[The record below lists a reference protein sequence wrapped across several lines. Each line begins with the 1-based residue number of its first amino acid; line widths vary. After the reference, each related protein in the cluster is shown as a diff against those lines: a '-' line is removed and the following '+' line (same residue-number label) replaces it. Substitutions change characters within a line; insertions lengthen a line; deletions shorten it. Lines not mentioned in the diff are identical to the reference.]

1 MLPGMKEPSFSIGVE
16 EEYLLVDRKTRRL
29 ASSPP
34 PDLFKACESA
44 LEGRVSP
51 EFLRCQIEVGT
62 PVCMTLAEVHAELG
76 FFRRT
81 IGAEAGRFGLAPIA
95 ASTHPFAEWTDQPHT
110 DKERYNEIAK
120 SMQVVAKRMVIC
132 GMHVHIGIEDE
143 ELRIEL
149 FNQLAYFLPHLLAFS
164 TSSPFWRGRRTGL
177 KSYRLAVFNELPR
190 TGLPPA
196 FDSHYDYRHTV
207 DILAR
212 AGVIEDATKIWWD
225 LRPSDRFPTLEM
237 RITDVCPRLDD
248 AVAIAALFRCL
259 CRMLYRLRQANQGW
273 RQYSRFLLAENR
285 WQAQRHGTEAQ
296 LIDFGR
302 NETAAFRDLVEELLE
317 LVRPD
322 AEHFGCEAELEHL
335 REVARTGTSA
345 DKQLALAEDVPE
357 DSPLPQDVLNAI
369 VDHLITESQTG
380 V

>member
-1 MLPGMKEPSFSIGVE
+1 MKEPSFSIGVE
-16 EEYLLVDRKTRRL
+16 EEYLLVDKASRKL

-34 PDLFKACESA
+34 PDLFKACEAA

-62 PVCMTLAEVHAELG
+62 PVCMTLAEVRAELAY
-76 FFRRT
+76 FRKT
-81 IGAEAGRFGLAPIA
+81 IAREAAAYNLAPIA
-95 ASTHPFAEWTDQPHT
+95 ASTHPFAEWTDQAHT

-132 GMHVHIGIEDE
+132 GMHVHVGIENE

-149 FNQLAYFLPHLLAFS
+149 FNQLAYFLPHLLALS
-164 TSSPFWRGRRTGL
+164 TSSPFWRGRSTGL
-177 KSYRLAVFNELPR
+177 KSYRLSVFNELPR

-196 FDSHYDYRHTV
+196 FESYFEYRHTV
-207 DILAR
+207 DILTH

-237 RITDVCPRLDD
+237 RVTDVCPLVDD
-248 AVAIAALFRCL
+248 AVAIAALYRCL
-259 CRMLYRLRQANQGW
+259 CRMLYRLRVANQGW

-285 WQAQRHGTEAQ
+285 WQAQRHGTAAR

-302 NETAAFRDLVEELLE
+302 NETAPFEDLVEELIE

-322 AEHFGCEAELEHL
+322 ALHFGCEAELEHL
-335 REVARTGTSA
+335 RDIAARGTSA
-345 DKQLALAEDVPE
+345 EKQLALAEDIPE
-357 DSPLPQDVLNAI
+357 DGHVPQEMLDRV
-369 VDHLITESQTG
+369 VDHLIEETQAG
-380 V
+380 L

>member
-1 MLPGMKEPSFSIGVE
+1 MKEPSFTIGVE
-16 EEYLLVDRKTRRL
+16 EEYLLVDKTTRKL

-34 PDLFKACESA
+34 PELFKACESA

-62 PVCMTLAEVHAELG
+62 PVCSTLDEVRNDLAHY
-76 FFRRT
+76 RRT
-81 IGAEAGRFGLAPIA
+81 IARESARHNLAPLA

-110 DKERYNEIAK
+110 DKERYNEIAR
-120 SMQVVAKRMVIC
+120 SMQVVARRMLIC

-149 FNQLAYFLPHLLAFS
+149 FNQLAYFLPHLLALS
-164 TSSPFWRGRRTGL
+164 TSSPFWRGRKSGL

-190 TGLPPA
+190 TGLPPR
-196 FDSHYDYRHTV
+196 FESFHDYRHTI
-207 DILAR
+207 DILVK

-259 CRMLYRLRQANQGW
+259 CRMLYRLRQSNQGW

-285 WQAQRHGTEAQ
+285 WQAQRHGTTAQ

-302 NETAAFRDLVEELLE
+302 NETAPFQDLVEELIE

-322 AEHFGCEAELEHL
+322 AAYFGCEDDVAHIRTIAAE
-335 REVARTGTSA
+335 GTSA
-345 DKQLALAEDVPE
+345 EKQLALAGEIAE
-357 DSPLPQDVLNAI
+357 DSHLPDDRLAAI
-369 VDHLITESQTG
+369 VDHLLEETQAG
-380 V
+380 L

>member
-1 MLPGMKEPSFSIGVE
+1 MKEPSFSIGVE
-16 EEYLLVDRKTRRL
+16 EEYLLVDRTTRKL

-34 PDLFKACESA
+34 PELFTACEAA
-44 LEGRVSP
+44 LEGKVSP
-51 EFLRCQIEVGT
+51 EFLRCQIEVDT
-62 PVCMTLAEVHAELG
+62 PVCMTLDEVRAELSY
-76 FFRRT
+76 FRKT
-81 IGAEAGRFGLAPIA
+81 IAREAAAHNLAPIA

-110 DKERYNEIAK
+110 DKQRYNEIAK
-120 SMQVVAKRMVIC
+120 SMQVVAKRLLIC

-143 ELRIEL
+143 ELRVEL
-149 FNQLAYFLPHLLAFS
+149 FNQLAYFLPHLLSLS

-190 TGLPPA
+190 TGLPPR
-196 FDSHYDYRHTV
+196 FESYYEYRHTV
-207 DILAR
+207 DILTR

-259 CRMLYRLRQANQGW
+259 CRMLYRLRCANQSW
-273 RQYSRFLLAENR
+273 RRYSRFLLAENR
-285 WQAQRHGTEAQ
+285 WQAQRHGTEAR

-302 NETAAFRDLVEELLE
+302 NETTAFADLVEEMIE

-322 AEHFGCEAELEHL
+322 ATYFGCETDLEHI
-335 REVARTGTSA
+335 RDIVSRGTSA
-345 DKQLALAEDVPE
+345 EQQLALAGDAAEDGL
-357 DSPLPQDVLNAI
+357 LPQETLNAI
-369 VDHLITESQTG
+369 VDHLIIETQSG
-380 V
+380 L

>member
-1 MLPGMKEPSFSIGVE
+1 MREPSFSIGVE
-16 EEYLLVDRKTRRL
+16 EEYLLVDTSTRML

-34 PDLFKACESA
+34 PELFKACESA

-62 PVCMTLAEVHAELG
+62 PVCMTLEEVHAELG
-76 FFRRT
+76 YFRKT
-81 IGAEAGRFGLAPIA
+81 IAQEAAVHDLAPVA
-95 ASTHPFAEWTDQPHT
+95 ASTHPFAEWTEQPHT
-110 DKERYNEIAK
+110 DKERYNEIAR
-120 SMQVVAKRMVIC
+120 SMQVVARRMLIC

-149 FNQLAYFLPHLLAFS
+149 FNQLAYFLPHLLALS
-164 TSSPFWRGRRTGL
+164 TSSPFWRGRKSGL

-190 TGLPPA
+190 TGLPPR
-196 FDSHYDYRHTV
+196 FESFYEYRHTI
-207 DILAR
+207 DILAN

-259 CRMLYRLRQANQGW
+259 CRMLYRLREKNQGW

-285 WQAQRHGTEAQ
+285 WQAQRHGTEAR

-302 NETAAFRDLVEELLE
+302 NETAPFRDLVEEIIE
-317 LVRPD
+317 LVTPD
-322 AEHFGCEAELEHL
+322 AVHFGCEGDINHL
-335 REVARTGTSA
+335 RNIAAHGTSA
-345 DKQLALAEDVPE
+345 EKQLAIAGDIPE
-357 DSPLPQDVLNAI
+357 DSHLPDDKLVAI
-369 VDHLITESQTG
+369 VDHLIEETQAG
-380 V
+380 L